1 MRRMNRTEL
10 IEIIYALQQ
19 NEKTLREQNEALQ
32 RQLDDRLLRLEQAG
46 SIAEA
51 SLSLNH
57 IFEDAQQA
65 AAQYLSSLELANDQ
79 AQQRLAQADARLA
92 EAQAQAG
99 QIEADCQARLA
110 GRKPPPKPG
119 WLRRRRTTRP
129 GWPRRRSSPGRRTPP
144 SAAASGGRWRS
155 TPAWPGICG
164 RTYGNRGWSRRMYA
178 HRARSAGAFDFSR
191 RGGRV

>member
-1 MRRMNRTEL
+1 MAEKELRRMNRTEL

-19 NEKTLREQNEALQ
+19 NEKSLREQNEALQ

-92 EAQAQAG
+92 EAQERAD
-99 QIEADCQARLA
+99 QIEADCQARLERA
-110 GRKPPPKPG
+110 DAAAEARLAQAEADYQARMAQAEEFAQQKDAAF
-119 WLRRRRTTRP
+119 
-129 GWPRRRSSPGRRTPP
+129 RRSVRRALEKYPGL
-144 SAAASGGRWRS
+144 
-155 TPAWPGICG
+155 AWHMWEDVWEQRLEP
-164 RTYGNRGWSRRMYA
+164 
-178 HRARSAGAFDFSR
+178 
-191 RGGRV
+191 